1 METSHRVLYIYHGY
15 FLFQSV
21 MQYPCCHLTY
31 FSKNSI
37 ARPKVYTTE
46 KQVVAR
52 LVRNDQTIHMIVFIN
67 LYTIITHTR
76 RINKNVI
83 ISYFNHFIKNTTI
96 LILIYKRYFET
107 INLKKNIHKI
117 KEILVIP
124 VHIYLYCVSY
134 DS

>member
-1 METSHRVLYIYHGY
+1 MCILTSDTLSYKIKVWRPLTGSCIYTTAI

-52 LVRNDQTIHMIVFIN
+52 LVV
-67 LYTIITHTR
+67 
-76 RINKNVI
+76 
-83 ISYFNHFIKNTTI
+83 
-96 LILIYKRYFET
+96 
-107 INLKKNIHKI
+107 
-117 KEILVIP
+117 
-124 VHIYLYCVSY
+124 
-134 DS
+134 

>member
-1 METSHRVLYIYHGY
+1 MCILTSDTLSYKIKVWRPLTGLVYIYHGY

-67 LYTIITHTR
+67 LYTIITQTR
-76 RINKNVI
+76 RINKNVN

-96 LILIYKRYFET
+96 L
-107 INLKKNIHKI
+107 NIRNI
-117 KEILVIP
+117 
-124 VHIYLYCVSY
+124 SRQ
-134 DS
+134 

>member
-52 LVRNDQTIHMIVFIN
+52 LVRNDQTIH
-67 LYTIITHTR
+67 IICIQSLH
-76 RINKNVI
+76 IPEGL
-83 ISYFNHFIKNTTI
+83 IKILTFPI
-96 LILIYKRYFET
+96 LIIL
-107 INLKKNIHKI
+107 LKTRQ
-117 KEILVIP
+117 
-124 VHIYLYCVSY
+124 S
-134 DS
+134 

>member
-76 RINKNVI
+76 RINKNVN
-83 ISYFNHFIKNTTI
+83 ISYYNHFIKNTTI
-96 LILIYKRYFET
+96 LNIRDISRQ
-107 INLKKNIHKI
+107 KKYTQDSRNISNSNS
-117 KEILVIP
+117 
-124 VHIYLYCVSY
+124 YLSKYT
-134 DS
+134 

>member
-21 MQYPCCHLTY
+21 MQYPCCRLTY

-76 RINKNVI
+76 RINKNVN
-83 ISYFNHFIKNTTI
+83 ISYYNHFIKNTTI
-96 LILIYKRYFET
+96 LNIRDISRQKKYTQDSRNISNSNSYLSILC
-107 INLKKNIHKI
+107 
-117 KEILVIP
+117 IL
-124 VHIYLYCVSY
+124 
-134 DS
+134 

>member
-31 FSKNSI
+31 FFKNSI

-76 RINKNVI
+76 RINKNVN
-83 ISYFNHFIKNTTI
+83 ISYYNHFIKNTTI
-96 LILIYKRYFET
+96 LNIRDISRQ
-107 INLKKNIHKI
+107 KKYTQDSRNISNSNS
-117 KEILVIP
+117 
-124 VHIYLYCVSY
+124 YLSKYT
-134 DS
+134 

>member
-67 LYTIITHTR
+67 LYTIITQTR
-76 RINKNVI
+76 RINKNVN

-96 LILIYKRYFET
+96 LNIRDISRQLNKKIYTQDKRNISNSNSYLSILC
-107 INLKKNIHKI
+107 
-117 KEILVIP
+117 IL
-124 VHIYLYCVSY
+124 
-134 DS
+134 